1 MNYKKIGVV
10 MFFATL
16 FSISVFGQ
24 EEEKLEWGARASFNI
39 GASVPMYF
47 QNMPERFSF
56 STTFNPS
63 IGGYVNIP
71 IKGDR
76 NHLHLELTYTH
87 KGNSTEATVK
97 NQYFKVSDA
106 YLGYVTG
113 DVKTNIS
120 LNYIEL
126 PIQFR
131 TNLGKNDNGW
141 NVLAGLYLA
150 VMIEGTFDGI
160 LYQGGTIEDVAGTVS
175 PIGRD
180 TPYDYSHDLV
190 NFDWGAQFGIQKQ
203 VNRFNFDAQIA
214 WGFNGIF
221 PRGYETV
228 DPNLFNLYGKIGLTY
243 QVW

>member
-1 MNYKKIGVV
+1 MNYKNYWVV
-10 MFFATL
+10 IL
-16 FSISVFGQ
+16 FTALLSFSAFGQ
-24 EEEKLEWGARASFNI
+24 EKPKKEWGARASFNI

-76 NHLHLELTYTH
+76 NYLHLELLYTH

-97 NQYFKVSDA
+97 NQFFKISDN

-113 DVKTNIS
+113 DVQTNIS
-120 LNYIEL
+120 LNYIEI
-126 PIQFR
+126 PVQFK
-131 TNLGKNDNGW
+131 TNLGKKDNGW

-150 VMIEGTFDGI
+150 VMVNGSFDGT
-160 LYQGGTIEDVAGTVS
+160 LYSGGTIEDIAGNENT
-175 PIGRD
+175 IGKD
-180 TPYDYSHDLV
+180 TPYDYSDDLV
-190 NFDWGAQFGIQKQ
+190 NFDWGAQFGIQKE
-203 VNRFNFDAQIA
+203 VNKFTFDAQIA

-221 PRGYETV
+221 PNGYEVV
-228 DPNLFNLYGKIGLTY
+228 DPNLFNLYGKIGMTY
-243 QVW
+243 RIW